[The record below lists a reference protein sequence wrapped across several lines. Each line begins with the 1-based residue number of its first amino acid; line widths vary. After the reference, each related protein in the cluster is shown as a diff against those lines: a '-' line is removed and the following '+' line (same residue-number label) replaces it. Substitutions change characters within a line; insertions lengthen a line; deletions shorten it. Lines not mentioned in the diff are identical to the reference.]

1 SISSV
6 WMIVCLLC
14 LCLCLCLCLST
25 QVSIHVIG
33 SRHNCGGTLITK
45 DWVLSAAHFVIYF
58 GRLSQS
64 GSNPNETN
72 RTVSRIINHP
82 KYGSPPYDNDI
93 ALIQLSS
100 SVNFSEYIRSV
111 CLAAAGSVFGGGT
124 ESWVTGWGRLQ
135 QEGILI
141 VQSNKWIAI
150 VPLW

>member
-1 SISSV
+1 VNNTIFY
-6 WMIVCLLC
+6 
-14 LCLCLCLCLST
+14 
-25 QVSIHVIG
+25 IHING

-45 DWVLSAAHFVIYF
+45 DWVLSAAHCFQRVVIYF

-64 GSNPNETN
+64 SSNPNETN

-111 CLAAAGSVFGGGT
+111 CLAAAGSVFGG
-124 ESWVTGWGRLQ
+124 EMLFKKPSEQ
-135 QEGILI
+135 KDE
-141 VQSNKWIAI
+141 VQHRFECCWSHTS
-150 VPLW
+150 LHSR